1 MEELYFTP
9 PYTNG
14 GIEKSAVNLIDFAK
28 TQVLEPGASE
38 SVHFDVAKEDMASY
52 DSSAVKTANGGYI
65 LEAGEYVISARAN
78 AHTVLSEANFTVAAD
93 IDYSQ
98 TGRPSDQDVATNRFE
113 EYSNAGV
120 TYLSRANGFANY
132 ANLTTSEVEVE
143 NLTTSRSSPTPQRSR
158 SIRGRGR
165 GRGRSSSTELHPKN
179 SCANIHSTDLTPC
192 SFLTGVGSLLL
203 GAELT
208 DQSAPQFCSVFCGT
222 SPHNFRTLF

>member
-1 MEELYFTP
+1 MVELYFTP

-38 SVHFDVAKEDMASY
+38 SIHFDVAKEDMASY

-132 ANLTTSEVEVE
+132 AEPNHL
-143 NLTTSRSSPTPQRSR
+143 
-158 SIRGRGR
+158 RGRGREPNHLRGRGRDNHLRGR

-192 SFLTGVGSLLL
+192 SFLTGVGSLLS